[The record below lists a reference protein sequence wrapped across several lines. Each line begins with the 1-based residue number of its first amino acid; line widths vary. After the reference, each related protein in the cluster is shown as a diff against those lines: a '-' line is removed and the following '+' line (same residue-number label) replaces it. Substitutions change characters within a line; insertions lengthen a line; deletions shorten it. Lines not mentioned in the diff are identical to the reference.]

1 MNMRL
6 FMIKLSLISMAD
18 GLLPFSGVGVRSAIL
33 KAISSVEPFIARSIR
48 SGAFH
53 IHVTSILETESI
65 DYRCGSQ
72 DINVTRGSPYHIK
85 IISNSKKL
93 PQILRSWIFRNP
105 RLSLGGITFDISDMR
120 VNEVDLSEIQEEAH
134 KNFRIY
140 FLSPTCFHKA
150 QSPYCSLFPAAG
162 FIFQSLASNW
172 RKFNPDSNINPR
184 QFRRWAQLSLAE
196 TGYELCTS
204 KPLRLPDGRN
214 TVGFLGWT
222 NYKHVLH
229 PGWAESDHEKM
240 LKTAWLLLGFGEFI
254 GVGLG
259 NAVGF
264 GRIKVEPK

>member
-1 MNMRL
+1 MKL

-18 GLLPFSGVGVRSAIL
+18 GLLSFSGAGVRSAIM
-33 KAISSVEPFIARSIR
+33 KAITSVEPFLIRSIR
-48 SGAFH
+48 SGTFH
-53 IHVTSILETESI
+53 IHVTSVLESDSI

-72 DINVTRGSPYHIK
+72 DINVTRGAPYFVK
-85 IISNSKKL
+85 IVSNSEKL
-93 PQILRSWIFRNP
+93 PQILRSWTFRNP
-105 RLSLGGITFDISDMR
+105 RLSIGGITFDISDLR
-120 VNEVDLSEIQEEAH
+120 VSEADFSEEGEESH
-134 KNFRIY
+134 RSFRIY
-140 FLSPTCFHKA
+140 FISPTCFHKA

-172 RKFNPDSNINPR
+172 RKFNPDSKIEPR

-222 NYKHVLH
+222 NYKHILH
-229 PGWAESDHEKM
+229 PGWAENEHEKL
-240 LKTAWLLLGFGEFI
+240 LKISWTLLRFGEFV

-259 NAVGF
+259 NTVGF